1 MSSLDNWDGTLS
13 VGAKQNKSR
22 LSDLVESPE
31 ASTSTLHKT
40 TTVPDERSNTLGNGH
55 GLHDNISSLD
65 LNFMVC
71 YLLDGLCIVA
81 QVAVYLVRRVKF
93 E

>member
-1 MSSLDNWDGTLS
+1 MVSSLDNWDGTLS
-13 VGAKQNKSR
+13 AGVKQNGSR

-31 ASTSTLHKT
+31 ASTSLHKT
-40 TTVPDERSNTLGNGH
+40 TTVADERSNAFGNGH
-55 GLHDNISSLD
+55 GLHDNVSSLD
-65 LNFMVC
+65 LNYTVC
-71 YLLDGLCIVA
+71 YLFDGLCIVA